1 MPHGGSQYSEA
12 LKEAI
17 QYASDDGVLFV
28 AAANSSMNND
38 YFGSYPANYNVSGVI
53 SVAASDY
60 NNKLAFFSNFGRKEV
75 HVAAPGHKIL
85 SCFGKKKVQIY
96 EWNKYAAPHVSG
108 LAAMLIGLSSPI

>member
-1 MPHGGSQYSEA
+1 MPVMMEFS
-12 LKEAI
+12 
-17 QYASDDGVLFV
+17 FV
-28 AAANSSMNND
+28 AAAGNSSMNND

-85 SCFGKKKVQIY
+85 STVLGKR
-96 EWNKYAAPHVSG
+96 KYKFMSGTSTPHLMSVD
-108 LAAMLIGLSSPI
+108 LPRCL